1 MSFDRD
7 DQPIGPLVDSIPAVR
22 PSRITLTGRYVT
34 LAPLDPA
41 AHADSLYEEAGKR
54 ADLWVYLFDP
64 PPPDR
69 EAFSRTIQAK
79 ANAADRFYYALV
91 DPVTA
96 AASGWASYL
105 RIDPVHR
112 SIEVGDILFGP
123 ALQRTRAATEAMY
136 LMAKHAFE
144 TLRYRRYE
152 WKCNALNQPSM
163 RAAHRLGFIYEGTF
177 RQHMIVKGRNRDT
190 AWFSMLDRDWPA
202 RQAAFERYLD
212 PENFDSAG
220 RQRRPLERSSDAAAA
235 GQL

>member
-1 MSFDRD
+1 MSEQR
-7 DQPIGPLVDSIPAVR
+7 IGAVVESIQAAR
-22 PSRITLTGRYVT
+22 PSPITLTGRYVT

-41 AHADSLYEEAGKR
+41 AHADSLYDELGNR
-54 ADLWVYLFDP
+54 ADLWLYLFDP
-64 PPPDR
+64 SPPDHEVFR
-69 EAFSRTIQAK
+69 RTIEAK
-79 ANAADRFYYALV
+79 AAAADRFYFALV
-91 DPVTA
+91 DPASA
-96 AASGWASYL
+96 AARGWASYL
-105 RIDPVHR
+105 RFDPVHR

-144 TLRYRRYE
+144 TLGYRRYE
-152 WKCNALNQPSM
+152 WKCNALNEPSM
-163 RAAHRLGFIYEGTF
+163 RAAHRLGFTYEGTF

-212 PENFDSAG
+212 PENFDAAG
-220 RQRRPLERSSDAAAA
+220 RQLRPLERSSGAAGA